1 MHHHKNEK
9 FPHNLNK
16 MQIDA
21 VSGWGVKQISAGD
34 PRGGVFIWLEN
45 GPSTVILY
53 RAESGVKLF
62 WANQS
67 ASDSGVF
74 PEETPKGAPPGC

>member
-1 MHHHKNEK
+1 MHNHKNEK
-9 FPHNLNK
+9 YPHTLNK
-16 MQIDA
+16 SQVEA

-45 GPSTVILY
+45 GASTVILH

-67 ASDSGVF
+67 ALDSGVF
-74 PEETPKGAPPGC
+74 PEDTPKG

>member
-1 MHHHKNEK
+1 MPNHKNEK
-9 FPHNLNK
+9 YPHTLNK
-16 MQIDA
+16 SQVEA

-45 GPSTVILY
+45 GPSAVILC

-67 ASDSGVF
+67 ALASGIF
-74 PEETPKGAPPGC
+74 PEETSKC